1 MPLEK
6 AKADPTKEF
15 FIRMLT
21 RDISVADCVLDLLD
35 NSVDGARSN
44 MQNNGEN
51 RLSGSYVHLRLGS
64 DTFEIEDNCGGI
76 GLDNAKEYAFNFGRR
91 TDAPRISHESIGIYG
106 IGMKRALFK
115 LGKQIDIASSTQED
129 SFRTTID
136 VQAWEEKD
144 KWEFDLVPGVPTH
157 PAGTKITVRRLNP
170 EIGEELV
177 DSVFQSQ
184 LSRYIS
190 RGYAIFMRDGLEITV
205 DSVPIHPEY
214 FRLLVGRE
222 FAPVRTSY
230 EDEGVRVE
238 ITAGMA
244 SPPPQDHSAEI
255 KIPHYRTY
263 GWYVVCND
271 RVVLSGD
278 KTDRTVWGTDG
289 FNAWH
294 NQYNGFLGVAAFH
307 SIENPAALPWRTT
320 KRDLDLSHPLYRRA
334 IARMKEATKPYLE
347 YTNARKDQEERLAQ
361 VEKSAKP
368 VLIEQIELRNE
379 MVVPKVDPPRVKM
392 GNVLYRKPRAELR
405 KAAIAL
411 GNRNMTYKAIGK
423 RTFEYYLRHE
433 VEDNVNGS

>member
-6 AKADPTKEF
+6 AKADPAKEF
-15 FIRMLT
+15 FISMLT
-21 RDISVADCVLDLLD
+21 RDISVADCILDLLD
-35 NSVDGARSN
+35 NAVDGARRS
-44 MQNNGEN
+44 MQNAGEN
-51 RLSGSYVHLRLGS
+51 RLSRSYVHLRLAS

-76 GLDNAKEYAFNFGRR
+76 PLADAKEYAFNFGRR
-91 TDAPRISHESIGIYG
+91 TDAPRVSHESIGIYG

-115 LGKQIDIASSTQED
+115 LGRQIDIVSSTNED
-129 SFRTTID
+129 SFRTEID
-136 VQAWEEKD
+136 VQ
-144 KWEFDLVPGVPTH
+144 KWEATREWKFDLVTGASIQ
-157 PAGTKITVRRLNP
+157 PAGTKITVCQLNP

-177 DSVFQSQ
+177 DSVFQSR
-184 LSRYIS
+184 LCRYIS
-190 RGYAIFMRDGLEITV
+190 RGYAIFMRDGLQVTLNSARIR
-205 DSVPIHPEY
+205 PEY
-214 FRLLVGRE
+214 FRLLVGKE

-230 EDEGVRVE
+230 EDDGVQVE

-244 SPPPQDHSAEI
+244 SPPPKDHSPEV
-255 KIPHYRTY
+255 KIPHYHMY

-278 KTDRTVWGTDG
+278 KTDRTVWGNDR

-307 SIENPAALPWRTT
+307 STDNPAALPWRTT

-334 IARMKEATKPYLE
+334 ISRMKEATKPYLE

-361 VEKSAKP
+361 VERSTQP
-368 VLIEQIELRNE
+368 VLIEQIDLRSE
-379 MVVPKVDPPRVKM
+379 MVLPKVDPPRVRM
-392 GNVLYRKPRAELR
+392 GNVLYRKPKSELK

-411 GNRNMTYKAIGK
+411 GNRNMTYKDIGS

-433 VEDNVNGS
+433 DEDS